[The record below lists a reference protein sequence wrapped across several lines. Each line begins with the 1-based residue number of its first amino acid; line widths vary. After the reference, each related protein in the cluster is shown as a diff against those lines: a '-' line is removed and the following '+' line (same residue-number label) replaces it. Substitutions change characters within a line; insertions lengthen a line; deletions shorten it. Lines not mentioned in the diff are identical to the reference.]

1 MQAVA
6 VLGQPT
12 LEYHRFLQEL
22 VVLVE
27 VVLVVYQQVLL
38 AQLTQVVAV
47 VVAVIILGE
56 PAVQAAL
63 E

>member
-1 MQAVA
+1 MQVAA
-6 VLGQPT
+6 VLVQPT

-38 AQLTQVVAV
+38 AQLTQVVAG

-56 PAVQAAL
+56 QAVQAAL